1 MCFSGEM
8 SGAFA
13 AIGLFLSIWVYTKTN
28 NAQCALGV
36 FYFFL
41 MEFLQYFQYW
51 YINDC
56 DNYTNRFL
64 TLVGFVHICY
74 QPYFCHLLNS
84 ALTKSVK
91 LLHIYTAIL
100 RLVLI
105 GGTLLCLRHYLA
117 HLPGWTNDHFAT
129 INNTDMVNNVALV
142 PGEKLSTEWLRGEE
156 LCTISGKYH
165 LAWVIPMADAT
176 YYVPGTAIHSFMMFA
191 PFMIVKPGFIPAGFF
206 LWLTGPYMAAWI
218 TPNLMEQASIW
229 CFFSI
234 SQIGIML
241 FAVSGM
247 MLGRA
252 NDKNEDVPHI
262 QFFGP
267 WPTDVYIP
275 KSSEGKKAK

>member
-1 MCFSGEM
+1 
-8 SGAFA
+8 
-13 AIGLFLSIWVYTKTN
+13 
-28 NAQCALGV
+28 
-36 FYFFL
+36 
-41 MEFLQYFQYW
+41 
-51 YINDC
+51 
-56 DNYTNRFL
+56 
-64 TLVGFVHICY
+64 
-74 QPYFCHLLNS
+74 
-84 ALTKSVK
+84 
-91 LLHIYTAIL
+91 
-100 RLVLI
+100 
-105 GGTLLCLRHYLA
+105 
-117 HLPGWTNDHFAT
+117 
-129 INNTDMVNNVALV
+129 
-142 PGEKLSTEWLRGEE
+142 
-156 LCTISGKYH
+156 
-165 LAWVIPMADAT
+165 
-176 YYVPGTAIHSFMMFA
+176 MMFA